1 MAYSYVRSGGNL
13 SLEHRA
19 RSVRNAKVAS
29 AARLD
34 PDDRDVDSLI
44 FQHRRPIL
52 EAWLEQLPGQ
62 LNVLDVGG
70 RIQPYRGL
78 IETKIRGYFALDL
91 QFEGMVDVVATAE
104 HIPLRNDC
112 LDLVLCTDTLQYIPD
127 PGAAIN
133 EMHRVLKPGGQLLL
147 STRGCYPEHHDELW
161 RFLPD
166 GLRRLAHRFSK
177 VEVMPEGATGSGVMT
192 TINVLLHRSL
202 EETRWGR
209 IARRTSVP
217 LLNRL
222 GRVLDRISP
231 HDTRSACGISV
242 RAIK

>member
-1 MAYSYVRSGGNL
+1 MAYSYFRSGVDLSSDSRAL
-13 SLEHRA
+13 SL
-19 RSVRNAKVAS
+19 RNAKIAS
-29 AARLD
+29 AFRLA

-52 EAWLEQLPGQ
+52 EAWLALLPAE
-62 LNVLDVGG
+62 LCVLDVGG
-70 RIQPYRGL
+70 RIQPYRAL
-78 IETKIRGYFALDL
+78 IEPKIRSYFGLDL
-91 QFEGMVDVVATAE
+91 QFEGLVDVVGTAE
-104 HIPLRNDC
+104 HIPVRNDC

-133 EMHRVLKPGGQLLL
+133 EMHRVLKPDGQLLL

-192 TINVLLHRSL
+192 TLNVLLHRPL

-222 GRVLDRISP
+222 GRVHARISP
-231 HDTRSACGISV
+231 HDTRSSCGISM